1 MKNYQKILLIIFI
14 SAVSF
19 SSCRNVKDL
28 TLIKDVE
35 NGGIIKTIP
44 KANLDHQLKIGDI
57 LYISIKSTNPEVNML
72 FNPESNMEANSYGSY
87 QKWDSPSGAYL
98 YGNEIDNE
106 GNVSLP
112 MLGKIYL
119 LGIPVSQ
126 VEDVIQKK
134 VDEYLKDG
142 IVKVKLLN
150 FKVTVVGEVSRPGVY
165 YNYNNSI
172 TVVQALAMAS
182 GGTDYSSIKSVVVV
196 RALPEGNKS
205 FVLDMRSK
213 DIYLSE
219 AFYLQPNDY
228 VVVQPDKN
236 KNIQLNAAL
245 YSMVISSLSLML
257 LTYSAFFK

>member
-1 MKNYQKILLIIFI
+1 MKNYLKILLILSVVVFT
-14 SAVSF
+14 
-19 SSCRNVKDL
+19 SCRNVKDL
-28 TLIKDVE
+28 TLIRDVE
-35 NGGIIKTIP
+35 NGEIIKSIP
-44 KANLDHQLKIGDI
+44 SPNLDHNLQIGDI

-98 YGNEIDNE
+98 YGNEIDKD
-106 GNVSLP
+106 GNITLP
-112 MLGKIYL
+112 MLGKIAL
-119 LGIPVSQ
+119 FGIPVSQ
-126 VEDVIQKK
+126 VESVIQKK
-134 VDEYLKDG
+134 ADEYLKDA

-150 FKVTVVGEVSRPGVY
+150 FKITVVGEVSRPGVY

-172 TVVQALAMAS
+172 TVVQALAMAN
-182 GGTDYSSIKSVVVV
+182 GGTDYSSIKKVVVV
-196 RALPEGNKS
+196 RPVPEGNKS
-205 FVLDMRSK
+205 YLLDLRSK

-257 LTYSAFFK
+257 LTWSAFFK